1 MAAVY
6 PSVNI
11 PPYRDTNLENR
22 PGEVWKDIPGLKG
35 LYYISNC
42 GRVLRAERKSKDR
55 LGRPFTKARQII
67 LPRIN
72 KDRNLHLKE
81 WSQRLQVSLTVS
93 GRAHNL
99 QVARLVYYLFVEH
112 FDLKNPYLVISY
124 KNNNGL
130 DVFPENLE
138 LMDYHSKNHKSYDS
152 GRQLSHFTTDP
163 IKHRQVIVDRINK
176 SRRTISCYTMQG
188 KLVTS
193 FHSLINAAKLTGL
206 SYSGIRTALKD
217 PFRKTG
223 KLYWRLGDAAIINM
237 KEIKETIR
245 AKNNHRRVLVAKPL
259 IQMDI
264 EGNILACYS
273 AKSIA
278 ANITGIAHKSISKG
292 LVNPNGYAGGFLWKE
307 GNPLNCDFT
316 KQSYYLSTVNGR
328 KVTVNDCK
336 KKKQVG

>member
-11 PPYRDTNLENR
+11 PPYRDTNLDNR
-22 PGEVWKDIPGLKG
+22 PGEVWKDIPDLVG
-35 LYYISNC
+35 YYFISNY

-55 LGRPFTKARQII
+55 LGRPFTKARQIV

-72 KDRNLHLKE
+72 QDRNLHLKE
-81 WSQRLQVSLTVS
+81 CSQRLQVSLTIG

-99 QVARLVYYLFVEH
+99 QVARLVYYQFVEH
-112 FDLKNPYLVISY
+112 FDLKDPNLVVSY

-130 DVFPENLE
+130 DVSPGNLE
-138 LMDYHSKNHKSYDS
+138 LLDYHSKNHKSYDS
-152 GRQLSHFTTDP
+152 GRQISHFTTDP
-163 IKHRQVIVDRINK
+163 IKHRQVIDERINK
-176 SRRTISCYTMQG
+176 SRKAISCYTAQG
-188 KLVTS
+188 KLITT
-193 FHSLINAAKLTGL
+193 FHSLINASKLTGL
-206 SYSGIRTALKD
+206 SYTGIRTALKD

-237 KEIKETIR
+237 KEISDRIR
-245 AKNNHRRVLVAKPL
+245 NRNNHRRVLVAKPL
-259 IQMDI
+259 IQMDTA
-264 EGNILACYS
+264 GNILACYS

-292 LVNPNGYAGGFLWKE
+292 LAKPIGYAGGFLWKE

-316 KQSYYLSTVNGR
+316 KRSYYLFTVNER

-336 KKKQVG
+336 IKKASK